1 MKQIRRQRLIRK
13 AWQRTKSIFRM
24 FKKLI
29 LFGVL
34 LVLIAILGASAW
46 LYREFSHV
54 PNIKPDTVLVMNMD
68 GMVLDGPSNRPEV
81 QRLLGE
87 DVQTRQGLVNNI
99 KKAAH
104 DPRIIAIFLNMK
116 SFGMLSSTALEIRD
130 ELLAF
135 KERGKKIFAYM
146 EYAGK
151 RSYFLAATAD
161 KIYMPSPGDIYTR
174 GWRFEIPF
182 YKNLLAK
189 IGITPEFIA
198 IGKYKNAPQIFT
210 MDHLSDEYREVLND
224 ILDAYSE
231 DYIAQIAKVRK
242 VPEERVHNW
251 IDEALY
257 SATEALKAGMIDELL
272 YKNDV
277 ERAIQVEL
285 GLVDD
290 AEQAE
295 EDPELETV
303 NMSQY
308 ARVKVDA
315 PWLHNSGE
323 KVAVVYAQG
332 SIVSGKSPSSR
343 SQMIASETM
352 TELFEELA
360 EDDKIKGIILRV
372 DSGGGGARASS
383 MIWDA
388 VQKAREKKP
397 IVVSMVGAAA
407 SGGYMISAP
416 ADSIVAYPLT
426 ITGSIGIFGGKF
438 SMKGLHDL
446 IGLNVEILKRGD
458 NAGMFTDARTW
469 TEGEKERVRYFIQ
482 EGYDDFVTK
491 VAEGREM
498 SFEAV
503 DSIARG
509 RVWTGKQALE
519 LGLVDKLGGME
530 TVITVMKEKIGVP
543 EDEDIQLIDYPRPDN
558 PAKLFLK
565 RLRETSTAAE
575 LPKEL
580 LQMQQQFEE
589 LKRLEN
595 ERFFAWL
602 PVLPVV
608 KE

>member
-1 MKQIRRQRLIRK
+1 MKHTRRQRLTHS
-13 AWQRTKSIFRM
+13 AWQRTKQIFRLL
-24 FKKLI
+24 KKTI
-29 LFGVL
+29 LFGFL
-34 LVLIAILGASAW
+34 IVLIAILGVSAW
-46 LYREFSHV
+46 FYWEFSHV
-54 PNIKPDTVLVMNMD
+54 PKIRPDTVLVMNLD
-68 GMVLDGPSNRPEV
+68 GMVLDGPSNTPGI

-99 KKAAH
+99 RKAAH
-104 DPRIIAIFLNMK
+104 DPRIVGIFLKMK

-151 RSYFLAATAD
+151 RSYFLAASAD
-161 KIYMPSPGDIYTR
+161 KIYMPQPGDIYTR
-174 GWRFEIPF
+174 GWRFEVPF
-182 YKNLLAK
+182 YKNLLGK

-231 DYIAQIAKVRK
+231 DYTTQIATVRN
-242 VPEERVHNW
+242 VPESTVQDW
-251 IDEALY
+251 IDGGLY
-257 SATEALKAGMIDELL
+257 SAPEALKAGMIDELL
-272 YKNDV
+272 YENDV
-277 ERAIQVEL
+277 EHAIQVEL
-285 GLVDD
+285 GLVGGGEQT
-290 AEQAE
+290 EQAL
-295 EDPELETV
+295 ELKTV

-315 PWLHNSGE
+315 PWLHDTGE

-332 SIVSGKSPSSR
+332 SIVSGKNPSPR
-343 SQMIASETM
+343 SQTIASETM

-360 EDDKIKGIILRV
+360 KDEKIKGIILRV

-383 MIWDA
+383 MIWNA
-388 VQKAREKKP
+388 IQEARQKKP
-397 IVVSMVGAAA
+397 VVVSMVGAAA

-438 SMKGLHDL
+438 SMKGLFDL
-446 IGLNVEILKRGD
+446 IGLNVEILKRGE
-458 NAGMFTDARTW
+458 NAGMFTDARVW
-469 TEGEKERVRYFIQ
+469 TEGEKERFRYFIQ

-498 SFEAV
+498 TFEAV
-503 DSIARG
+503 DAIARG
-509 RVWTGKQALE
+509 RVWTGEQALE

-530 TVITVMKEKIGVP
+530 TVIAVMKEKIGIP
-543 EDEDIQLIDYPRPDN
+543 EDEDIRLVDYPKMEN
-558 PAKLFLK
+558 PAQLFLK
-565 RLRETSTAAE
+565 RLRETNTAME
-575 LPKEL
+575 LPEEV

-589 LKRLEN
+589 LKRLED
-595 ERFFAWL
+595 ERFFAWF
-602 PVLPVV
+602 PLPVV
-608 KE
+608 E